1 MDEATP
7 SPADSE
13 KLRALIVDDEA
24 PARERLRRL
33 LEELGDVTIVGEAT
47 NGAEALVRC
56 ATLDPD
62 LVLLDVR
69 MPGMDGI
76 EAARH
81 LGALDE
87 PPAVIFTTAYDEYAL
102 AAFETE
108 AVGYLLKPVRRE
120 KLARA
125 VRHAARIAGP
135 QLARL
140 AEQSQLGR
148 RRTQICARLGEQLRL
163 VPIEDVLY
171 FSAGQKYVT
180 LRHRGGRELIDES
193 LRALEQEFAPDFI
206 RIHRNSLVARRYVQV
221 VERSPEGHLFVRL
234 TDGDE
239 TLQVSRR
246 YAAEALRQIRTG
258 H

>member
-1 MDEATP
+1 MDESTP
-7 SPADSE
+7 FPAESE

-33 LEELGDVTIVGEAT
+33 LEEMGDVAIVGEAA
-47 NGAEALVRC
+47 NGAEALDRC
-56 ATLDPD
+56 AELDPD

-81 LGALDE
+81 LGTLDE

-102 AAFETE
+102 AAFESE

-148 RRTQICARLGEQLRL
+148 RRAQICARLGEQLRL
-163 VPIEDVLY
+163 VPVDDVLY
-171 FSAGQKYVT
+171 FNAGQKYVT
-180 LRHRGGRELIDES
+180 MRHRGGRELIDES

-206 RIHRNSLVARRYVQV
+206 RIHRNSLVARRYLQA

-234 TDGDE
+234 TDCDE

-246 YAAEALRQIRTG
+246 HAAEALRQIRTG

>member
-1 MDEATP
+1 MDHSSQ
-7 SPADSE
+7 SPTDSDR
-13 KLRALIVDDEA
+13 LRALIVDDEA

-33 LEELGDVTIVGEAT
+33 LEELGDVTVIGEAA
-47 NGAEALVRC
+47 NGVEALERC
-56 ATLDPD
+56 ASLDPD
-62 LVLLDVR
+62 VVLLDVR

-81 LGALDE
+81 LRALEE
-87 PPAVIFTTAYDEYAL
+87 PPAVIFTTAYDEYAM

-108 AVGYLLKPVRRE
+108 AVGYLLKPVRLE

-125 VRHAARIAGP
+125 MRHAARLAGP

-140 AEQSQLGR
+140 AEQSQLGKR
-148 RRTQICARLGEQLRL
+148 RSQICARLGEQLRL
-163 VPIEDVLY
+163 VPVDEVLY
-171 FSAGQKYVT
+171 FNAGQKYVT

-206 RIHRNSLVARRYVQV
+206 RIHRNSLVARRYVQA
-221 VERSPEGHLFVRL
+221 VERNPEGHLLVRL
-234 TDGDE
+234 KDCEE

-246 YAAEALRQIRTG
+246 HAAEALRQIRTG
-258 H
+258 N

>member
-1 MDEATP
+1 MDEATL
-7 SPADSE
+7 SAADSE

-33 LEELGDVTIVGEAT
+33 LEELGDVAIVGEAAS
-47 NGAEALVRC
+47 GAEALDRC

-81 LGALDE
+81 LGTLDD

-193 LRALEQEFAPDFI
+193 LRALEHEFAPDFI
-206 RIHRNSLVARRYVQV
+206 RVHRNSLVARRYVQI

-234 TDGDE
+234 TDSDE
-239 TLQVSRR
+239 TLPVSRR

-258 H
+258 Y

>member
-1 MDEATP
+1 M
-7 SPADSE
+7 
-13 KLRALIVDDEA
+13 KLLVVDDE
-24 PARERLRRL
+24 PLARQRLCRMLRAR
-33 LEELGDVTIVGEAT
+33 DSADDIREAVD
-47 NGAEALVRC
+47 GLEALELNRRFE
-56 ATLDPD
+56 PD
-62 LVLLDVR
+62 VVLLDIR

-81 LGALDE
+81 LGALEE

-125 VRHAARIAGP
+125 VRHAARLAGP

-140 AEQSQLGR
+140 AEQSQLGKR
-148 RRTQICARLGEQLRL
+148 RSQICARLGEQLRL
-163 VPIEDVLY
+163 VPLGDVLY
-171 FSAGQKYVT
+171 FHAGQKYVT
-180 LRHRGGRELIDES
+180 LRHHGGRELIDES

-206 RIHRNSLVARRYVQV
+206 RIHRNSLVARRYVQA
-221 VERSPEGHLFVRL
+221 VERGPEGHLLVRL
-234 TDGDE
+234 KDCEE

-246 YAAEALRQIRTG
+246 HAAEALRQIRTG
-258 H
+258 N

>member
-1 MDEATP
+1 MDHSP
-7 SPADSE
+7 HSPADPD

-33 LEELGDVTIVGEAT
+33 LEELGDVTVIGEAA
-47 NGAEALVRC
+47 NGVEALERC
-56 ATLDPD
+56 ASLDPD

-81 LGALDE
+81 LGALEE

-125 VRHAARIAGP
+125 VRHAARLAGP

-140 AEQSQLGR
+140 AEQSQLGKR
-148 RRTQICARLGEQLRL
+148 RSQICARLGEQLRL
-163 VPIEDVLY
+163 VPLGDVLY
-171 FSAGQKYVT
+171 FHAGQKYVT
-180 LRHRGGRELIDES
+180 LRHHGGRELIDES

-206 RIHRNSLVARRYVQV
+206 RIHRNSLVARRYVQA
-221 VERSPEGHLFVRL
+221 VERGPEGHLLVRL
-234 TDGDE
+234 KDCEE

-246 YAAEALRQIRTG
+246 HAAEALRQIRTG
-258 H
+258 N